1 MYTKVLFVISLVGN
15 KYKLELVNFE
25 ASSEI
30 YSLTVDRNTQKL
42 AFW

>member
-1 MYTKVLFVISLVGN
+1 MGKE
-15 KYKLELVNFE
+15 YKLQLANFK

-30 YSLTVDRNTQKL
+30 YSLTAGRNTQKL